1 MLNDTLESLLLK
13 ISVQS
18 IKNLIT
24 DTQDPITAQKRIEQL
39 AFMRPILGIAQL
51 MEINTHQNKC
61 FYSIKFGFA
70 PCFLF
75 DTRYQDKIMHL
86 DQLYWLMKIP
96 SYEYNDEPNYF
107 DKEGLAEWLSRSQIE
122 ICSSD
127 FSRHAPVAAK
137 LRNSITK
144 FERYQ

>member
-61 FYSIKFGFA
+61 FYSIKF
-70 PCFLF
+70 
-75 DTRYQDKIMHL
+75 
-86 DQLYWLMKIP
+86 
-96 SYEYNDEPNYF
+96 
-107 DKEGLAEWLSRSQIE
+107 EGVLN
-122 ICSSD
+122 
-127 FSRHAPVAAK
+127 FV
-137 LRNSITK
+137 
-144 FERYQ
+144 